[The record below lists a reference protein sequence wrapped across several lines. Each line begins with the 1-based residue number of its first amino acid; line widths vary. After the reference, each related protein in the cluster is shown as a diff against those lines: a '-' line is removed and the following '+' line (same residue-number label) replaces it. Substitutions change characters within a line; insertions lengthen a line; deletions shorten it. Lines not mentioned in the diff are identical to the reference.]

1 MKVRSGLSALLVLAT
16 VVLVAA
22 ASIGTAATPKKV
34 TVAYVGADLVDPYY
48 KTQKCGAFAA
58 AKKFNVNLSW
68 NGIDGVDFAPEVTV
82 FNAVVQKKPQ
92 AIVLVP
98 FSSTA
103 FMQPV
108 RAAIKKGIM
117 VVTDD
122 AALAKPIE
130 IRNVRTDNLR
140 LGGLAADAM
149 AKFLPN
155 QTGQVAVVS
164 FAAEVPV
171 QADRVN
177 GFKRRAAA
185 AYPNMKVV
193 AVEYGGADSAKAAQK
208 TEALLQRFPDLAG
221 VFGTDTSDAEGV
233 GAAVQAAGKRG
244 EVKVI
249 AYDAGPKL
257 VTELKSG
264 LVDALAAQDPYAA
277 GYESVRLAAAAVRG
291 QIKYGGKPFWVKTG
305 GFVITRDNINT
316 KTAQKFLYRPVC
328 SS

>member
-1 MKVRSGLSALLVLAT
+1 MKLRAGFSACLLFALTA
-16 VVLVAA
+16 LAA
-22 ASIGTAATPKKV
+22 ASVGTAAPPKV
-34 TVAYVGADLVDPYY
+34 TVAFVGADLVDPYY
-48 KTQKCGAFAA
+48 QTQKCGAFAA

-68 NGIDGVDFAPEVTV
+68 QGVDGVDFAPEVTA
-82 FNAVVQKKPQ
+82 FNAVVQKNPQ

-108 RAAIKKGIM
+108 AAAMKKGIK
-117 VVTDD
+117 VITDD

-130 IRNVRTDNLR
+130 LRNVRTDNVR

-155 QTGQVAVVS
+155 KTGEVAIVS

-177 GFKRRAAA
+177 GFKNRIKA
-185 AYPNMKVV
+185 AYPNIKVV
-193 AVEYGGADSAKAAQK
+193 AVEYGGADAAKAAQK
-208 TEALLQRFPDLAG
+208 TAALLQRYPDLGG
-221 VFGTDTSDAEGV
+221 VFGTDTNDAEGV

-244 EVKVI
+244 KVRVI

-257 VTELKSG
+257 VSELKSG

-277 GYESVRLAAAAVRG
+277 AYHSVRLAAAAVRG
-291 QIKYGGKPFWVKTG
+291 QIKPGGKPFWVKTG
-305 GFVITRDNINT
+305 GFVITRDNIST

>member
-1 MKVRSGLSALLVLAT
+1 MKVRAGVWGLLLLS
-16 VVLVAA
+16 VAA
-22 ASIGTAATPKKV
+22 LMATSSGVAAPAKV
-34 TVAYVGADLVDPYY
+34 TVAFVGADLVDPYY
-48 KTQKCGAFAA
+48 KTQKCGAYAA

-68 NGIDGVDFAPEVTV
+68 QGIDGVDFAPEVTA
-82 FNAVVQKKPQ
+82 FNAVIQKKPQ

-103 FMQPV
+103 FLQPV
-108 RAAIKKGIM
+108 TAAIKQGIK

-130 IRNVRTDNLR
+130 FRNVRTDNLR

-155 QTGQVAVVS
+155 KSGKVAIVS
-164 FAAEVPV
+164 FAADVPV

-177 GFKRRAAA
+177 GFKKRAAA
-185 AYPNMKVV
+185 AYPNMKIV
-193 AVEYGGADSAKAAQK
+193 AVEYGGADSAKSAQK
-208 TEALLQRFPDLAG
+208 TAALLQRFPDLAG

-244 EVKVI
+244 AVKVI

-277 GYESVRLAAAAVRG
+277 GYESVRIAAAAVRG
-291 QIKYGGKPFWVKTG
+291 EMKQGGKPFWIKTG
-305 GFVITRDNINT
+305 GFVITRDNITT